1 MDRQTIIDR
10 FNDNRQPAMD
20 TLNGTVTAFEPE
32 TGACTM
38 EFRATTGMCHS
49 VEGHSRGGIVQGGFV
64 AGFLDSAMACA
75 CIGRSRFTVAVPS
88 LELKVSFL
96 APVHPGVVRVEAR
109 IRRWGRS
116 ICFLEA
122 ELFDAE
128 GGLLATA
135 SSTAKV
141 VALRTEMAAAAG

>member
-10 FNDNRQPAMD
+10 FNANRQPVME
-20 TLNGTVTAFEPE
+20 TLDGTVVAIDPD

-38 EFRATTGMCHS
+38 QFQATRAMCHS
-49 VEGHSRGGIVQGGFV
+49 VDGHPKGGIVQGGFV
-64 AGFLDSAMACA
+64 AGFLDSAMATA
-75 CIGRSRFTVAVPS
+75 CIGRSRFSVAVPS
-88 LELKVSFL
+88 LELKVSYL
-96 APVHPGVVRVEAR
+96 APVHPGPVRAEAR

-122 ELFDAE
+122 ELFDMSGE
-128 GGLLATA
+128 LLATA

-141 VALRTEMAAAAG
+141 VTLRPAVAAAAD

>member
-1 MDRQTIIDR
+1 MDQQTIVDR
-10 FNDNRQPAMD
+10 FNDNRDPAMK
-20 TLNGTVTAFEPE
+20 TLNGRVVAFEPE
-32 TGACTM
+32 SGACTM
-38 EFRATTGMCHS
+38 EFRASREMCHS
-49 VEGHSRGGIVQGGFV
+49 VQGHLRGGIVQGGFV

-88 LELKVSFL
+88 LELKVSYL
-96 APVHPGVVRVEAR
+96 APVHPGAVRVEAR

-128 GGLLATA
+128 GELLATA
-135 SSTAKV
+135 SSTAKIV
-141 VALRTEMAAAAG
+141 PMRTELAAAAG